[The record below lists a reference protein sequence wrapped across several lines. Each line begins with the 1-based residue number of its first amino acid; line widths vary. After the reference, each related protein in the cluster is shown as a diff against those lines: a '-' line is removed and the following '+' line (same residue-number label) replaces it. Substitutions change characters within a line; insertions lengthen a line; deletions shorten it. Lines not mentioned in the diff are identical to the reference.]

1 MRRRNWAGNLTYRAR
16 RLHRP
21 ETLEQ
26 LAEIVAS
33 VPKLRVLG
41 TRHSFSDIAD
51 GDEQVTLDAL
61 PEEIVV
67 DHDGS
72 TVSCSAWITYGR
84 LAAALH
90 REGCALANLASLP
103 HISVGGAVATAT
115 HGSGNGNGNLATSV
129 AALEIMTSDGT
140 LHRHARGDPEFDGI
154 VVGLGAVGAVTRVT
168 LDVEPAYDVR
178 QWVFEDMSWASL
190 IENFDAVTDGGYSVS
205 VFSRWGARV
214 EQVWVK
220 RRVSADDE
228 APGDSLFGARAATVK
243 RHPLLG
249 VDPVHATEQLGAPGL
264 WSDRLP
270 HFRMGFT
277 PSSGEE
283 LQSEYLMPRHHAP
296 AAVEAMS
303 TLSEVVHPLVQVAE
317 IRTVAADEL
326 WMSPAYKQDLVAF
339 HFTWIPDDA
348 AVGRALA
355 GIERVLT
362 PFEARPHWGK
372 LFRMR
377 ADQIADLYPRL
388 DDFRSLLDRLDAR
401 GAFRNPW
408 LERVLG
414 ADDFRRLPRS

>member
-1 MRRRNWAGNLTYRAR
+1 MTRRNWAGNLTYRAR

-33 VPKLRVLG
+33 APKLRVLG
-41 TRHSFSDIAD
+41 TRHSFNDIAD
-51 GDEQVTLDAL
+51 SDEQVTLDAL
-61 PEEIVV
+61 GEEIVV
-67 DHDGS
+67 DHDRS
-72 TVSCSAWITYGR
+72 TVSCSAWVTYGR
-84 LAAALH
+84 LAEALH
-90 REGCALANLASLP
+90 REGLALANLASLP

-115 HGSGNGNGNLATSV
+115 HGSGNGNLATSV
-129 AALEIMTSDGT
+129 AALEIMTSDGG
-140 LHRHARGDPEFDGI
+140 LHRYARGDPDFDGI
-154 VVGLGAVGAVTRVT
+154 VVGLGAVGAVTRIT
-168 LDVEPAYDVR
+168 LDVEPTYDVR
-178 QWVFEDMSWASL
+178 QWVFEGMPWASL
-190 IENFDAVTDGGYSVS
+190 IENFDAVTGSGYSVS
-205 VFSRWGARV
+205 VFNRWGATA

-228 APGDSLFGARAATVK
+228 VPRDSLFGARAATVK
-243 RHPLLG
+243 RHPLIG

-296 AAVEAMS
+296 AAVEAML
-303 TLSEVVHPLVQVAE
+303 TLSELVHPLVQVAE

-326 WMSPAYKQDLVAF
+326 WMSPAYKQNLVAF

-355 GIERVLT
+355 GVERVLT
-362 PFEARPHWGK
+362 PFQARPHWGK

-388 DDFRSLLDRLDAR
+388 DDFRSLLDRLDPR
-401 GAFRNPW
+401 GAFRNAW
-408 LERVLG
+408 FERVLG
-414 ADDFRRLPRS
+414 PDEHRRLPRS